1 MSGGVAVAE
10 SIAEACLKIEPS
22 DVARRI
28 ENLPDMQSTDA
39 QVDGGP
45 KEEDTANTN
54 GEGTAFRKRKKTRR
68 GKPKRRRLKPYSRLW
83 QDDKQRSTNNRRSKV
98 YAYGQPEAPF
108 NTTQF
113 LMADHD
119 LQGLDDHLR
128 NVPVVQR
135 PPRARDSSF
144 SVDSE
149 DDYFYSSPEDEGE
162 FLSKEFTNT
171 YEDLHAER
179 ISAMSKNQ
187 LIQECLMLE
196 EKVEMLETRVKSLEG
211 SRVTDQVSADSVS
224 EERVADAAELERLQ
238 LENEQLRRE
247 NDHLR
252 RENDHLR
259 SYMKRNSSTVS
270 SVDSE
275 SDSSSSSC
283 STGSDSS
290 ESENEMED
298 CEETDA
304 VRFENEEIDA
314 TDRENPEN
322 VQFDRSTADV
332 PISPA
337 HEGTADMREEIDSE
351 EHKNSDQIQRNGS
364 SLTEVF
370 AAEPEP
376 ETAVPQGSSSAR
388 LESSEMDSEES
399 K

>member
-10 SIAEACLKIEPS
+10 TIAEACLKIEPS

-28 ENLPDMQSTDA
+28 EDLPGMQSTDA
-39 QVDGGP
+39 LGDGGP
-45 KEEDTANTN
+45 TEEDTANRN
-54 GEGTAFRKRKKTRR
+54 GEGTSFRKRKKTRR

-83 QDDKQRSTNNRRSKV
+83 QDDKQRTSNNRRSKV
-98 YAYGQPEAPF
+98 HAYGQPEAPF

-149 DDYFYSSPEDEGE
+149 EDYFYSSPEDEGE

-211 SRVTDQVSADSVS
+211 NRVTDQANANSVS

-270 SVDSE
+270 SMDSE
-275 SDSSSSSC
+275 SDSSSTSC

-290 ESENEMED
+290 ESEPEMED

-304 VRFENEEIDA
+304 VRFENEESDA
-314 TDRENPEN
+314 ADREIAEN
-322 VQFDRSTADV
+322 VQSDKSTANV
-332 PISPA
+332 CVSPA
-337 HEGTADMREEIDSE
+337 HEGTSDIRDEIGSE
-351 EHKNSDQIQRNGS
+351 EHKISDEKQTDGS
-364 SLTEVF
+364 TLTEVLV
-370 AAEPEP
+370 AEPEP
-376 ETAVPQGSSSAR
+376 ESAVSQGSTSAR
-388 LESSEMDSEES
+388 LEINEMDSEES